1 MNVGGKEG
9 LSIQDRTRNVAELLK
24 VLMDINEINGGTN
37 ATAEKMKLHA
47 KNFESA
53 LFAKSSS
60 KEEYLDSMK
69 EKVNAMKNTRDNR
82 KKSLANGNSNN
93 KQNNKQNNSNNNQ
106 QQQQMQQQ
114 MQQQQMQQMQ
124 QQQQQQQNGNM
135 NYMPNTMNMNSQM
148 FLNQQAQAR
157 QQAQQQ
163 LKDRQQQQ
171 QIQQQQMQQ
180 QQPNQGQGQGQNQGQ
195 RQVLTPQQRQLINQM
210 KVAPIP
216 RELLQKIPNIPSDV
230 NTWQQ
235 ITELAQQKR
244 LTPHDMQIAK
254 EVYKI
259 HQQLLYKSKI
269 QQVNA
274 NSNAINMQQQQQQQ
288 AKQQQMQQQMQQQ
301 QMQQQQMQQRQK
313 DQQMGNSNNDGN
325 NNNNN
330 GNNNNSNNNNIGNNQ
345 PMFRNR
351 NGEVP
356 NVLGQINQIFTPDE
370 QRALLQEAM
379 EACKTFQK
387 TQFGANMT
395 DANRQSFIRKYINQ
409 KALKKIQSTRMAQ
422 QAAAAAQ
429 QQANQNDNTA
439 NNNSNTNMNMNDSQ
453 NNNNNNNNSNNN
465 NNVNVGNNGSNMQ
478 NMAQQNRNTPI
489 SQQQIQAQQAQQ
501 RSMPSSQGHQRTNS
515 SQKASMLQL
524 LQPTP
529 QDIETVR
536 KISTDAARTPLRLND
551 LTNVIS
557 PQEKDEIKRK
567 LQMNQQLFAQVSNYA
582 PQVYV
587 FTKSEAFLK
596 EVLQLRI
603 FVKEILDKCSKGI
616 YVVKLDTVD
625 KLIMKYQKYWES
637 MKIQILRR
645 QQLIQQQQQL
655 IRQKQ
660 QQNQQQPSGNNTPI
674 NSIPTPVQN
683 NANMVQQQ
691 QRMTQ
696 NQRAQSQN
704 RQMQQQQQQ
713 MQWQQQQQLQQQMNS
728 SNNNTPQM
736 NNSYVQ
742 MNGGNMPNANVM
754 NAKLNSRQPSV
765 PIPPNAIMPN
775 DNDNMMGQMPGSQFN
790 TTNATPD
797 LGKINSRNT
806 SVPTSNQ
813 VSPSREKTGTS
824 NGTTKA
830 ANSKKPSP
838 STSASSKNAKS
849 LSNVPTPRLN
859 NNATTATAARSP
871 GQKTTPQSIGADQR
885 MKSNVET
892 NPVFKKEED
901 ELQSLNIKKTEISSR
916 FKHRQEAFQTS
927 SLDLFLSTLSDTLGL
942 KDDEYE
948 PQMKFSQDF
957 IGLTNRTG
965 KKKKLTKVA
974 QRARERDPV
983 DVMIVDGKKM
993 VMKSKYMLEKNKIRN
1008 YGIKLSSISSIF
1020 NGLENNICEK
1030 LNDLAFIDTPLNNT
1044 DCNTKKR
1051 KLDEMNLTPDSI
1063 KSNVNDSPSIM
1074 SESKRIKFDSPEDT
1088 YVATD
1093 GKLKKGA
1100 NEINF
1105 NNATATASDFSTLT
1119 NGTTDD
1125 KKEINI
1131 WDWDYWAN
1139 KV

>member
-69 EKVNAMKNTRDNR
+69 EKVNAMRNTRDNR
-82 KKSLANGNSNN
+82 KKSLAGGSSNN
-93 KQNNKQNNSNNNQ
+93 SMKNKQNNSNEN
-106 QQQQMQQQ
+106 
-114 MQQQQMQQMQ
+114 MQQQQM
-124 QQQQQQQNGNM
+124 QQQQNGNM

-171 QIQQQQMQQ
+171 MQQQQMQQ
-180 QQPNQGQGQGQNQGQ
+180 QPNQNQNQNQGQNQGQ

-210 KVAPIP
+210 KIAPIP
-216 RELLQKIPNIPSDV
+216 RELLQKIPNIPSDI

-274 NSNAINMQQQQQQQ
+274 NNNAMNMQQQQQQV
-288 AKQQQMQQQMQQQ
+288 KQQQMQQQMQQQ
-301 QMQQQQMQQRQK
+301 QMQQQQQQMQQRQN
-313 DQQMGNSNNDGN
+313 DQQMSNNNNNNNNNNDGN
-325 NNNNN
+325 NNSSNNNN
-330 GNNNNSNNNNIGNNQ
+330 GNNNNIGNNQ
-345 PMFRNR
+345 QMFRNR

-429 QQANQNDNTA
+429 AQANQNDIA
-439 NNNSNTNMNMNDSQ
+439 NNNNTNMNMNDSQ
-453 NNNNNNNNSNNN
+453 NNNNNGNNNM
-465 NNVNVGNNGSNMQ
+465 NVGNNGSNMQHVNNMGQ

-489 SQQQIQAQQAQQ
+489 SQQQMQAQQQAQQAQQ

-603 FVKEILDKCSKGI
+603 FIKEILDKCSKGI

-660 QQNQQQPSGNNTPI
+660 QQQQQNQQQQPSGNNTPI

-683 NANMVQQQ
+683 NTNMVQQQ
-691 QRMTQ
+691 QQRMSQ

-713 MQWQQQQQLQQQMNS
+713 QQQMQWQQQQQQMNAN
-728 SNNNTPQM
+728 NNNTPQM
-736 NNSYVQ
+736 NNSFVQ
-742 MNGGNMPNANVM
+742 MNGGNMPNSNVM
-754 NAKLNSRQPSV
+754 NAKLNDRQPSV
-765 PIPPNAIMPN
+765 PIPPNAAITD
-775 DNDNMMGQMPGSQFN
+775 DNDNMMGQIPGSQFN
-790 TTNATPD
+790 TANATPD
-797 LGKINSRNT
+797 LGKINSR
-806 SVPTSNQ
+806 SASIPASNQ

-824 NGTTKA
+824 NGTAKA
-830 ANSKKPSP
+830 NNSKKPSP

-849 LSNVPTPRLN
+849 LSNIPTPRLN
-859 NNATTATAARSP
+859 NNAATATAARSP
-871 GQKTTPQSIGADQR
+871 GQKTTPQYIGADQR

-916 FKHRQEAFQTS
+916 FKHRQEVFQTS
-927 SLDLFLSTLSDTLGL
+927 SLDLFLCTLSDTLGL

-957 IGLTNRTG
+957 IDLTNRTG

-1105 NNATATASDFSTLT
+1105 NNATATTSDFSTLT
-1119 NGTTDD
+1119 NGTADD